1 LLSANL
7 NLDMG
12 RWLNRPGLKGL
23 SVKVFADNL
32 LNESIHYPEI
42 SRQAVNSIPHHA
54 SRSAY
59 LTLSKSF

>member
-1 LLSANL
+1 
-7 NLDMG
+7 MG